1 MTYHPPPPK
10 EPNGCLQTLVITK
23 MIFQILAIP
32 IAMIIIGLIAVIFFL
47 YAFSESPLLALGVIA
62 AFGLI
67 LYAIMKWE
75 SRRIRRE
82 FPPEDGH

>member
-1 MTYHPPPPK
+1 
-10 EPNGCLQTLVITK
+10 
-23 MIFQILAIP
+23 
-32 IAMIIIGLIAVIFFL
+32 LIAVIFFL